1 MVKKKEFSTGFVYR
15 NSTNVKSGAKSL
27 DEFNCISKEEEKDLC
42 LREQGLTDEEI
53 ILKHKLDSGHLKEV
67 YIYIISTFLWIS
79 LDLKILP
86 NVRMDIFPI

>member
-1 MVKKKEFSTGFVYR
+1 
-15 NSTNVKSGAKSL
+15 L

-67 YIYIISTFLWIS
+67 YIYIISIFLWIS

-86 NVRMDIFPI
+86 NVRMDIFPIWSGSIYVRGVSLMNQPVRQSFNLM